1 VNRKKVR
8 MAVISGTETLDA
20 PLDHPREDGEDRTNL
35 IINYLPQSMTDP
47 ELYSMFITLGPIVSA
62 KIMRDKSSGYSFG
75 YGFVQYESPNDAAR
89 AIEQLNGLQVANNKR
104 IKVSYSRPNTADIKD
119 TNLYVGNVPP
129 GISESDLDALFGN
142 YGSILTKKLLKDQ
155 SGKNKGIAFIRYS
168 KKAEADEAMMQL
180 NGYKLPGASRGLDVK
195 VAEDHGRQKAAFYA
209 GWLVGQGQGD
219 GEWGDDYGH
228 HGGGHGG
235 GRGGG
240 YGGRG
245 GFGLQMFNAPGANVR
260 GMGGNRYNPISR
272 GGGNNFNNVV
282 GGPIN
287 KHNQG
292 FNSGG
297 FSRGAFSGTR
307 GMPAR
312 GGFARGGSRG
322 GGPSWN

>member
-1 VNRKKVR
+1 
-8 MAVISGTETLDA
+8 
-20 PLDHPREDGEDRTNL
+20 
-35 IINYLPQSMTDP
+35 MTDT
-47 ELYSMFITLGPIVSA
+47 ELYTMFITLGPIVSA

-75 YGFVQYESPNDAAR
+75 YGFVQYESPQDAAR

-119 TNLYVGNVPP
+119 TNLYVGNVPA
-129 GISESDLDALFGN
+129 GITETDLDNLFGN

-155 SGKNKGIAFIRYS
+155 TGKNKGIAFIRYS
-168 KKAEADEAMMQL
+168 KKAEADAAMEGL
-180 NGYKLPGASRGLDVK
+180 HGYKLPGATRGLDVK

-219 GEWGDDYGH
+219 EEYSHGE
-228 HGGGHGG
+228 GG

-245 GFGLQMFNAPGANVR
+245 GAGYNANFGLQMFQAPGANMR
-260 GMGGNRYNPISR
+260 GVGGNRYNPISR
-272 GGGNNFNNVV
+272 GGHNNHQGPAHGKNNYNM
-282 GGPIN
+282 P
-287 KHNQG
+287 
-292 FNSGG
+292 SG

-312 GGFARGGSRG
+312 GGFSRGGSRG
-322 GGPSWN
+322 ATWS